1 MRKISTLILIIII
14 ATTTVLN
21 AQNIVKQAGVRTG
34 VRGGLFFQATSG
46 AGNAEIGYNA
56 MVGFNNNGIQVT
68 GLRIIYETALSDISP
83 DLYFGWGYGAHAG
96 FIFTDHISYFGE
108 SYDFR
113 GDRFCPLVGAD
124 GYVTAEYR
132 FHDIPL
138 VLSVNI
144 KPFVELTIPA
154 FVKVMPGD
162 VGISVSYVF

>member
-1 MRKISTLILIIII
+1 MRRISTILILTLLFNTIS
-14 ATTTVLN
+14 TQ
-21 AQNIVKQAGVRTG
+21 AQDYTKQAGVRTG
-34 VRGGLFFQATSG
+34 IRGGLFFQATSG

-96 FIFTDHISYFGE
+96 FIVADHISYFGE
-108 SYDFR
+108 RYSFR

-124 GYVTAEYR
+124 GYVAADYR
-132 FHDIPL
+132 FHNIPL

-144 KPFVELTIPA
+144 KPYVELTLPA